1 MIQLNETTDN
11 ALDALILDAMAALR
25 GQNSFATRPL
35 APFLTCRSC
44 VAQRVVAVR
53 MQGTCEFSKHV
64 MLGACVFHA
73 CGVKLPP
80 DRRDVDKIGNH
91 LDVCSDGGMLM

>member
-1 MIQLNETTDN
+1 MQLNKTTDN

-35 APFLTCRSC
+35 APFLTLQILR
-44 VAQRVVAVR
+44 RVHERVMAVR

-64 MLGACVFHA
+64 MLGACVLHA
-73 CGVKLPP
+73 CGMKLPP
-80 DRRDVDKIGNH
+80 DRRDID
-91 LDVCSDGGMLM
+91 